1 MMNDK
6 SSRSDGL
13 SPLFFKF
20 YWDVIKHKVIDAVQ
34 FFFREGYLI
43 KPLNHTFITL
53 IPKKEKPNLVQHF
66 CPISLCNVV
75 YKIITK
81 ILSNRLR
88 PVLDKIISPY

>member
-1 MMNDK
+1 MRNGN
-6 SSRSDGL
+6 SSRPDGL

-66 CPISLCNVV
+66 RLISLCNVV